1 MTDTIQE
8 IDFSEKPENQKIVNF
23 DSIPINSRVIVYIRN
38 DTQFYSIVV
47 VTENGDKYTISATT
61 GCMCCEEFGAI
72 YTKLELDDEEYTPHY
87 NCFPTNMDETNLP
100 HNFITTK
107 IKRTKIDLKE
117 IRIYELSL
125 GGCSY
130 IGESDS
136 KLIYEFVLDNGKRY
150 FLGHYNFHNGYYPR
164 DIYITLK
171 EVGKENELQILKTCI

>member
-1 MTDTIQE
+1 MTDTI
-8 IDFSEKPENQKIVNF
+8 QKIVNF
-23 DSIPINSRVIVYIRN
+23 DSIPINSSVIVYIRN
-38 DTQFYSIVV
+38 DTQFYRIVV

-61 GCMCCEEFGAI
+61 RCLCGEEFGAI

-87 NCFPTNMDETNLP
+87 NCFPKNMDETNLP
-100 HNFITTK
+100 NNFIAPN
-107 IKRTKIDLKE
+107 KIDLKE

>member
-8 IDFSEKPENQKIVNF
+8 IDFSEKPKNQKIVNF
-23 DSIPINSRVIVYIRN
+23 DSIPINSSVFVYIRN
-38 DTQFYSIVV
+38 DTEFYRIVV
-47 VTENGDKYTISATT
+47 VTENGDKYTISANAT
-61 GCMCCEEFGAI
+61 CMCCEEFGAI

-100 HNFITTK
+100 RNFIRTK
-107 IKRTKIDLKE
+107 IDRTKIDLKE

-125 GGCSY
+125 GGY
-130 IGESDS
+130 YTDGSDS

-164 DIYITLK
+164 YIDITLK